1 MQMLDCGLWAKE
13 RVMKSPPY
21 LIRGCALKIDYGY
34 ECMQV
39 DVQTLYLSQKKIS
52 FFFFFLIL
60 IN

>member
-1 MQMLDCGLWAKE
+1 MQMLECGLWAKE

-21 LIRGCALKIDYGY
+21 LIRGYALKIDYGD

-39 DVQTLYLSQKKIS
+39 DVQALYLSQKKI
-52 FFFFFLIL
+52 FFFN

>member
-21 LIRGCALKIDYGY
+21 LIRGYALKINYGD

-39 DVQTLYLSQKKIS
+39 DVQALYLSQ
-52 FFFFFLIL
+52 FFFFLIL